1 MPSSWNQVGSQVYS
15 TYQGWT
21 LLPTGICAF
30 RSCRW
35 APGAPHTCS
44 PCSLPPRLPFPWP
57 GPAGRRLLIP
67 SRLLEGNLESPGIRT
82 RDRGWERKGGEQD
95 RERTQI
101 PNPVLVLILTMILE
115 RPLGFSI
122 HFHNLAQGIT
132 KAPHFKKTY
141 LLLPT
146 EIFKNRNRTI
156 KSFYNVMPMFVSQQQ
171 YLTSPWY
178 SSIASSPQSAMVCLI
193 R

>member
-1 MPSSWNQVGSQVYS
+1 MGKE
-15 TYQGWT
+15 
-21 LLPTGICAF
+21 
-30 RSCRW
+30 RR
-35 APGAPHTCS
+35 GA
-44 PCSLPPRLPFPWP
+44 
-57 GPAGRRLLIP
+57 G
-67 SRLLEGNLESPGIRT
+67 
-82 RDRGWERKGGEQD
+82 

-132 KAPHFKKTY
+132 KAPHFTKTY

-171 YLTSPWY
+171 YQPHLG
-178 SSIASSPQSAMVCLI
+178 IAL
-193 R
+193 